1 MSEDYIISDN
11 TKQLIDDV
19 VKKFPNNQSRS
30 AIIES
35 LLILQHENN
44 GFITKKIMKALAIY
58 LTVHEIDIYEV
69 ATFYTMINVYP
80 VGKNTI
86 AV

>member
-30 AIIES
+30 AKLRAAE
-35 LLILQHENN
+35 L
-44 GFITKKIMKALAIY
+44 K
-58 LTVHEIDIYEV
+58 
-69 ATFYTMINVYP
+69 
-80 VGKNTI
+80 
-86 AV
+86 